1 MKKLKRVVICILVYY
16 ILTIFQNPLL
26 NAKTAYNPTSE
37 FFVNDF
43 ASVLS
48 TDVKNSVYQKAVEV
62 YENTGAQIVV
72 VTVPSL
78 DGKDINTYANELFND
93 WEIGSSDK
101 DNGVLFLI
109 AVQDRMSRIEVG
121 YGLEGAL
128 NDAKVGRMQDD
139 LAIPYMKNDDYSS
152 AVENIVTE
160 LQGIIYNEYGI
171 EGGFDN
177 YANVKDNSLKE
188 AIITIIA
195 FVIFFVI
202 AIALAKK
209 GIFIFGFPFGGGGG
223 FHGGGF
229 SGGGF
234 SGGGGSSGG
243 GGASRGF

>member
-1 MKKLKRVVICILVYY
+1 MYSKDFA
-16 ILTIFQNPLL
+16 TISLANDC
-26 NAKTAYNPTSE
+26 E

-43 ASVLS
+43 ASVLA

-78 DGKDINTYANELFND
+78 EGKDINTYANELFND
-93 WEIGSSDK
+93 WEIGSSNK
-101 DNGVLFLI
+101 NNGVLFLI

-177 YANVKDNSLKE
+177 
-188 AIITIIA
+188 
-195 FVIFFVI
+195 
-202 AIALAKK
+202 
-209 GIFIFGFPFGGGGG
+209 
-223 FHGGGF
+223 
-229 SGGGF
+229 
-234 SGGGGSSGG
+234 
-243 GGASRGF
+243 